1 MRITAKQLLRLPVV
15 TEGGVML
22 GKVKDVTVQTD
33 SFAITHLEVAR
44 AFSRSCFFVATTQII
59 VIRADMVIVKDG
71 VIDERVTKPAIK
83 ITPVYTR
90 Q

>member
-15 TEGGVML
+15 TEGGVTL
-22 GKVKDVTVQTD
+22 GKVKDVMVQTD
-33 SFAITHLEVAR
+33 SFAITHVEVAR
-44 AFSRSCFFVATTQII
+44 AFSRSCFFVAVAQIV

-71 VIDERVTKPAIK
+71 VVEEKKEKSAIK
-83 ITPVYTR
+83 IAPVYSR